1 MLVLSWFHLKLCFDG
16 ECMDHRLLDIIACPI
31 CHGKLIYDKQN
42 LELICKF
49 DHLAYPVRNNI
60 PVLLR
65 DEARELP
72 LDEEK

>member
-1 MLVLSWFHLKLCFDG
+1 
-16 ECMDHRLLDIIACPI
+16 MDNRLLDIIACPI
-31 CHGKLIYDKQN
+31 CHGKLVYDKQN

-60 PVLLR
+60 PVLLKE
-65 DEARELP
+65 EARELL